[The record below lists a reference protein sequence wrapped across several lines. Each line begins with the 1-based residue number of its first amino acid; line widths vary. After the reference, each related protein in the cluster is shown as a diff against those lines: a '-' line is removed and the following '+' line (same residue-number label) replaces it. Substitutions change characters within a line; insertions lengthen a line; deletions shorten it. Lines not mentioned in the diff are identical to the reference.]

1 MRFGQRMAVAAM
13 IGATGAGV
21 MLVEMAL
28 QGGLYDPP
36 ALTAAGGGAL
46 GGGLIFAGWFGR
58 RGRFG
63 WPIAVLGALLATAAG
78 GAFGGMGVALA
89 DPYVRVVEGLM
100 IGAIYGLMVTF
111 NGPVQA
117 LFWAAAFA
125 GIHLAARRLR
135 GGAPHA
141 IASGTGEG
149 FTP

>member
-78 GAFGGMGVALA
+78 GAFGGLGLALV
-89 DPYVRVVEGLM
+89 DPYARAVEGLM
-100 IGAIYGLMVTF
+100 IGAIYGPLVTF
-111 NGPVQA
+111 SGPAQA
-117 LFWAAAFA
+117 LFWGAAFA
-125 GIHLAARRLR
+125 GIHLAARGFRDRALH
-135 GGAPHA
+135 GN
-141 IASGTGEG
+141 ASGAVEG

>member
-46 GGGLIFAGWFGR
+46 VGGLIFAGWFGR

-78 GAFGGMGVALA
+78 GAFGGLGLALV
-89 DPYVRVVEGLM
+89 DPYVRAVEGLM
-100 IGAIYGLMVTF
+100 IGAIYGPLVTF
-111 NGPVQA
+111 SGPAQA
-117 LFWAAAFA
+117 LFWGAAFA
-125 GIHLAARRLR
+125 GIHLAARGFRDRALH
-135 GGAPHA
+135 GNATGAV
-141 IASGTGEG
+141 EG